1 MERIFL
7 VLLVANL
14 NYSIN
19 VYEKGEFYME
29 NTIML
34 ILSILIQSITL
45 TYFTTYYSKLIENIE
60 YSTKNYI
67 LNFIFVLLAVVIRN
81 INKRFI
87 TISKHHICMGNIIY
101 RF

>member
-45 TYFTTYYSKLIENIE
+45 TYFKLIENIE